1 MATGETTKIRTVADL
16 LKDKKQVERKISE
29 ILSGFYKNNKEIQMI
44 YVNVDTTEVHENGE
58 LVDLIFDV
66 NLDISL

>member
-1 MATGETTKIRTVADL
+1 MATEETTKIRTVADL
-16 LKDKKQVERKISE
+16 LKDKKEVERKISE

>member
-1 MATGETTKIRTVADL
+1 METEKKSTKTVQDL
-16 LKDKKQVERKISE
+16 LKEKKQVERKIGE

>member
-1 MATGETTKIRTVADL
+1 MATEETTKIRTVADL
-16 LKDKKQVERKISE
+16 LKDKKEVERKISE

-58 LVDLIFDV
+58 LVDLIFET
-66 NLDISL
+66 NLDVSL